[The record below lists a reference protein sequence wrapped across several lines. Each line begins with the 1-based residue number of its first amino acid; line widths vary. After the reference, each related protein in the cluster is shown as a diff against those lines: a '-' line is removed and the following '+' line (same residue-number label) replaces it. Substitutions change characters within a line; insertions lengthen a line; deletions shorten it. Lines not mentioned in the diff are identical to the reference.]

1 MLHETIRTYVSIC
14 LLQLHD
20 HKQSGLE
27 NCWPLSAIVTK
38 AISAIAKIV

>member
-1 MLHETIRTYVSIC
+1 MPDFYIYLIQLHI
-14 LLQLHD
+14 HD

>member
-1 MLHETIRTYVSIC
+1 MPDFYMFATATRSF
-14 LLQLHD
+14 
-20 HKQSGLE
+20 KQSGLE